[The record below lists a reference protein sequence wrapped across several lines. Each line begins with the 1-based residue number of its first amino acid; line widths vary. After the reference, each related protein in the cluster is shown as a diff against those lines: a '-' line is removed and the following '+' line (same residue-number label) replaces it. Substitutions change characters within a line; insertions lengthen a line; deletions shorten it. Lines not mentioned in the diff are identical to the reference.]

1 MKKSKILII
10 AAHPDDEIIGCG
22 GAILKL
28 KKKNKIKIIFTC
40 KTYDKRINDKSVKK
54 NNERQ
59 KIAKKVSKYLKINDP
74 EFLNFNGLSIRR
86 EDITR
91 MSKILYEKIIKF
103 KPDTIFTH
111 CIDDNHHDHR
121 ATTEATMIACRPNK
135 NNTFLKKIYS
145 FEIPSASEKLIKKNR
160 AFNPNFFIDI
170 NETYKDKIFIL
181 KNFYKDELKPYPNFL
196 SLKSIENLIKFRGN
210 SINLKA
216 AEAFEVVKLVE

>member
-216 AEAFEVVKLVE
+216 AEAFEIVKLVE